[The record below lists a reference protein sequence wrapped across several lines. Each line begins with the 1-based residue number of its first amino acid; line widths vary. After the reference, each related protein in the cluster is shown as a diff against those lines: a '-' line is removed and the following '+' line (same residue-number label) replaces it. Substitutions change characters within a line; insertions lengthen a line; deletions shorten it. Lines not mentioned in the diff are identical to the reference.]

1 MDTDPAGAFT
11 VADMQDCFAPAAH
24 CWCGWAARTPSV
36 YSPRYH
42 RCARC
47 GTHYSAERIR
57 PEAVTRF
64 YGFRNYWQDRNQL
77 KQHERFEDRAAL
89 FTRQGRLAKWL
100 SVVERHHS
108 GAPGLVCEI
117 GCAEGTFLSALRDRG
132 WTAFGLEPD
141 AATAAATHART
152 GLDIRAGAFPC
163 ALDVPPLDAVVA
175 LDVLEHAAD
184 PRAFLAAVRRL
195 LKPEGF
201 VFLQSPI
208 LGSDP
213 AGFGALNNRA
223 FDAQEHAF
231 LFTRE
236 SVSDLLAAAG
246 FAVVENHDA
255 WGPAH
260 EIVVARP
267 LPDPAPGPRPLAN
280 LAEMLSPEYAAFAE
294 ELYAFAQQHGLAAYD
309 RSPRTWEL
317 PRLWTGGLRGL
328 DWRDRHLVDL
338 GSEVSPWPW
347 WIATQGTRVTLVEI
361 RRDWIPLWERLR
373 QELGVQVDWVFTDS
387 DAIPLPA
394 GCADVVT
401 SVSVIEHQQ
410 DKALAL
416 AELERVLRPGGTLA
430 LSCDIFEPGLG
441 MTYPEWNGR
450 ALGAAEFD
458 DRLGAL
464 PALTGGVPAGAWN
477 WADVRPFL
485 AWFRRTAPHHNYAM
499 AAAVLRKQGAAPAK
513 TPPAMPPAVL
523 LAQPDDAAGVWAAA
537 PWLSAWAR
545 QESARPFFWIVP
557 ASEEARLLELLP
569 HATRQAC
576 NTEIAPRLA
585 ARALRLAAPTG
596 LHLLVA
602 PFSAAAP
609 WSRETHRLVL
619 WWRDFLGELRAAL
632 ALLPDG
638 EPTWSAAFTIAASQA
653 PDCRYAPLPPEATA
667 LLRHATEAA
676 GLPLPAA
683 ATSAPM
689 PALSVAAALAARLVA
704 AGAPAAPDKFPA
716 LATTSTILLIPE
728 GFAPRWPQRCW
739 EALAQQ
745 LQARGTPVRLLD
757 ASACAALT
765 LADLRAAAGVV
776 CAEGPFAPMAAT
788 SGVPVVVVAGGA
800 EPDRWAPDVAT
811 AKLVQGLPA
820 CRGCGRTCL
829 LAHPAC
835 VEAIPVEAVAT
846 ALHALRTTGDRT
858 PLTVPVP
865 LPDNLTAENLP
876 SIAGRRLRQLAGE
889 SQAAERRFGDS
900 VRELEA
906 ARHTAA
912 ALREENGRLGAQVLQ
927 LADDSQHRLE
937 HIHTIETR
945 IAALDRENASRL
957 EHIHLLETRLTDC
970 ERDRETRLAHIHEI
984 ERRLAASETDR
995 EARLQHIH
1003 ALEARLLG
1011 RPTGDAGTPP
1021 SAQP

>member
-1 MDTDPAGAFT
+1 
-11 VADMQDCFAPAAH
+11 
-24 CWCGWAARTPSV
+24 
-36 YSPRYH
+36 
-42 RCARC
+42 
-47 GTHYSAERIR
+47 
-57 PEAVTRF
+57 
-64 YGFRNYWQDRNQL
+64 
-77 KQHERFEDRAAL
+77 
-89 FTRQGRLAKWL
+89 
-100 SVVERHHS
+100 
-108 GAPGLVCEI
+108 
-117 GCAEGTFLSALRDRG
+117 
-132 WTAFGLEPD
+132 
-141 AATAAATHART
+141 
-152 GLDIRAGAFPC
+152 
-163 ALDVPPLDAVVA
+163 
-175 LDVLEHAAD
+175 
-184 PRAFLAAVRRL
+184 
-195 LKPEGF
+195 
-201 VFLQSPI
+201 
-208 LGSDP
+208 
-213 AGFGALNNRA
+213 
-223 FDAQEHAF
+223 
-231 LFTRE
+231 
-236 SVSDLLAAAG
+236 
-246 FAVVENHDA
+246 
-255 WGPAH
+255 
-260 EIVVARP
+260 
-267 LPDPAPGPRPLAN
+267 
-280 LAEMLSPEYAAFAE
+280 
-294 ELYAFAQQHGLAAYD
+294 LAAYD

-317 PRLWTGGLRGL
+317 PRLWQAGLATM
-328 DWRDRHLVDL
+328 DWKGKHLVDL
-338 GSEVSPWPW
+338 GSEISPWPW
-347 WIATQGTRVTLVEI
+347 WIAKQGAKVTLVEL
-361 RRDWIPLWERLR
+361 RRDWVSLWERLR
-373 QELGVQVDWVFTDS
+373 RELDVQVEWVFTES
-387 DAIPLPA
+387 DVIPLPS
-394 GCADVVT
+394 GCADVVS
-401 SVSVIEHQQ
+401 SVSVIEHQR
-410 DKALAL
+410 DKAQAM

-441 MTYPEWNGR
+441 MAYPEWNGR

-458 DRLGAL
+458 DRLGAH
-464 PALTGGVPAGAWN
+464 PALAGRVPAAAWN

-485 AWFRRTAPHHNYAM
+485 KWFRRTAPHHNYAM
-499 AAAVLRKQGAAPAK
+499 AAAVLHKQEAAPK
-513 TPPAMPPAVL
+513 PSVPTVSPSVL
-523 LAQPDDAAGVWAAA
+523 IAQPDDAAGAWAAA

-557 ASEEARLLELLP
+557 AAEEARLLALLP
-569 HATRQAC
+569 HATRHAC

-585 ARALRLAAPTG
+585 ARTLRAAAPAG

-602 PFSAAAP
+602 PFSAATP
-609 WSRETHRLVL
+609 WSQETHRLVL

-638 EPTWSAAFTIAASQA
+638 EPTWSAAFTITASQA
-653 PDCRYAPLPPEATA
+653 PDCRYAPLPPDAAA

-683 ATSAPM
+683 ENAAPM
-689 PALSVAAALAARLVA
+689 PALSVAAALAARFVA
-704 AGAPAAPDKFPA
+704 AGAPAAPDRFA
-716 LATTSTILLIPE
+716 SLAQEPTILLIPE
-728 GFAPRWPQRCW
+728 GFSPRWPQHCW

-757 ASACAALT
+757 ASGCAALA

-788 SGVPVVVVAGGA
+788 CGVPVVVVAGGA
-800 EPDRWAPDVAT
+800 EPERWIPDAAT

-829 LAHPAC
+829 LAHPVC
-835 VEAIPVEAVAT
+835 VEAIPVEAVAA

-984 ERRLAASETDR
+984 EQRLAASETDR